1 MVPVSTATTSPQAAS
16 AAERSAIMASTIESQ
31 CREFAA
37 QFPTPNVQRAIALC
51 ESGRISWEDA
61 YGVFTAS
68 LSDGLKAVGA

>member
-1 MVPVSTATTSPQAAS
+1 
-16 AAERSAIMASTIESQ
+16 MASTESQ

-37 QFPTPNVQRAIALC
+37 QFPTPNVKRAIALC

-68 LSDGLKAVGA
+68 LKDGLRAVGA